1 MHTQTSGERTR
12 TVEYNSRDFFR
23 PFHRRPEVEVV
34 ALAKAGDTT
43 AFGELVHRNY
53 ARSHRLAYSVIA
65 NSASAGDA
73 VCEAFCKAFEHLDQ
87 FESCGQFSSWLGRIV
102 INECYQILRTKRRAD
117 AVEFEERVHS
127 PECRPES
134 EHSLTPEDQLGYSEL
149 VAVLSRELRRI
160 PAHLRE
166 PLLMRAEDQPIHKIA
181 SQMGLSEAAVKSRVS
196 RARNQLRTRM
206 GRHLPKRFASA

>member
-1 MHTQTSGERTR
+1 MQSTGQRARSADFS
-12 TVEYNSRDFFR
+12 SRDYSR
-23 PFHRRPEVEVV
+23 PFNRRPEIEVV
-34 ALAKAGDTT
+34 ALAKAGDTS

-73 VCEAFCKAFEHLDQ
+73 VGAAFCKAFEHLDQ

-102 INECYQILRTKRRAD
+102 INECYQILRNKRRAD

-134 EHSLTPEDQLGYSEL
+134 SHTLTPEEQLGYSEL
-149 VAVLSRELRRI
+149 QAVLSREIGRI

-166 PLLMRAEDQPIHKIA
+166 PLLMRAEDQPIHMIA
-181 SQMGLSEAAVKSRVS
+181 AQMGLSEAAVKSRVS
-196 RARNQLRTRM
+196 RARNQLRTRL
-206 GRHLPKRFASA
+206 GRHLPKRFACA